1 MKTYSSSAYEAPQ
14 AELIHI
20 CVEENLL
27 QSQTGTGS
35 GANAKV
41 TFENESDFDEFFGS

>member
-27 QSQTGTGS
+27 QSQTGRGS
-35 GANAKV
+35 GQKV
-41 TFENESDFDEFFGS
+41 TFESESDFDEFFGS